1 MKLTLKTDKIPVM
14 NRAIF
19 KIFTLL
25 MIMTVN
31 YGCEDIFIRSDPAD
45 TPVNNFEILWKTINE
60 KYAYFTYK
68 HIDWDSVYRVYR
80 PEVNN
85 QMGERELFNVMANM
99 LNELKDGHVNLTSE
113 FDHSR
118 SWNWKL
124 NYPANFNQ
132 TILNSSRY
140 LGNDYRITG
149 PLLNTVIDSVGYIY
163 YGSFISDIS
172 ADNIDFLIDQFSDL
186 KGIIID
192 IRNNGGG
199 NTSNSDLLVSRFLDK
214 TRTVQYEYFK
224 TGPGHDDFSGL
235 QPVILSPEGKK
246 QYTKPVA
253 VLINRSSYSA
263 ATDFA
268 CKMSVIPNVT
278 LIGDTTGGG
287 GSSPI
292 NYELP
297 NGWLFRFS
305 SNGST
310 TPVGLNLENGIPPD
324 IHQDM
329 TNMDELQGIDSII
342 ERALK
347 VIKENTSD

>member
-1 MKLTLKTDKIPVM
+1 MKTHIKLHPLPDINPLRFVM
-14 NRAIF
+14 YA
-19 KIFTLL
+19 L
-25 MIMTVN
+25 MILMAVN
-31 YGCEDIFIRSDPAD
+31 YSCEEAFINKDPVN
-45 TPVNNFEILWKTINE
+45 TPVNNFEITWNTLNE

-68 HIDWDSVYRVYR
+68 NINWDSVYMAYR
-80 PEVNN
+80 PKIND
-85 QMGERELFNVMANM
+85 QMNDRELFKVMADM
-99 LNELKDGHVNLTSE
+99 LDELHDGHVNLTSE

-118 SWNWKL
+118 SWNWKH
-124 NYPANFNQ
+124 NSPENFDLSLLHNG
-132 TILNSSRY
+132 RY

-163 YGSFISDIS
+163 YSSFINDIS
-172 ADNIDFLIDQFSDL
+172 SDNIDFLIDQFSDL

-214 TRTVQYEYFK
+214 TRIVQYEYFK
-224 TGPGHDDFSGL
+224 TGPGHNDFSNL
-235 QPVILSPEGKK
+235 QPITLSPAGEK
-246 QYTKPVA
+246 QYKKPV
-253 VLINRSSYSA
+253 VVIINRSSYSA

-297 NGWLFRFS
+297 NGWSFRFS

-310 TPVGLNLENGIPPD
+310 TPGGLNLENGMPPN

-329 TNMDELQGIDSII
+329 TTNDKMMGIDSIVEKAI
-342 ERALK
+342 R
-347 VIKENTSD
+347 VITGNKRN